1 MTQYQLSYSIFFISR
16 YWHWQI
22 FIFSKGGPSR
32 QIITCANYCLGCTK
46 VLVVIKSLLQFWV
59 WHLSLIWLWLKF
71 VLGVCF
77 ESIGRYLSEKN
88 WFLNA
93 ILRLQIF
100 AMTREAEVE
109 MLKNLLFCINK
120 PWTENMKKF
129 ESSENHFVPNVLSV
143 KNLEYNPCMIF
154 LSDPPL

>member
-1 MTQYQLSYSIFFISR
+1 M
-16 YWHWQI
+16 
-22 FIFSKGGPSR
+22 
-32 QIITCANYCLGCTK
+32 
-46 VLVVIKSLLQFWV
+46 
-59 WHLSLIWLWLKF
+59 WLKF

-129 ESSENHFVPNVLSV
+129 ESSENHFAPNVLSV
-143 KNLEYNPCMIF
+143 KNFEYNSCMIF